1 MKLLF
6 FSALAATAPLAVA
19 ALLQLLTRRAAIRHI
34 LWTVALAATL
44 ILPVWLRWRPSAVP
58 TVAALPANVVTAPGT
73 TITVRPEAPI
83 DWLPLAYGLGLS
95 FVLLRHGASLLT
107 LRRLRQGAR
116 PVAPGVFASAEV
128 KIPFTYGLG
137 RPAILVP
144 AGPLSSRVLAHEQC
158 HIERGDLW
166 ASAVGTLATAVY
178 WFHPLVWWA
187 AAQQRRQA
195 EFAVDDAMV
204 LAGDAAEYA
213 EALVA
218 VARESAISYRAALGA
233 GSDLEPR
240 VRAIIDPA
248 RDRRPAGRR
257 AWVALALLVAAP
269 LLLLAQAP
277 VLSGTVFNAA
287 YAEIK
292 LMQGT
297 EERARTSAGGD
308 GEYSFRG
315 LAAGEYSMVVNG
327 RRLFDITLSDSPQ
340 TLDVHYREEP
350 AGPGIKVGGNVMS
363 SKLLKKVAPVYPAS
377 MKGQRIQGPVQ
388 LQVEIDRAGNV
399 ASAEVLGSPHPDL
412 TESALTA
419 VRQWVY
425 QPTLLNGNPVAVR
438 TAVRV
443 NYTLMP

>member
-1 MKLLF
+1 MKLLYL
-6 FSALAATAPLAVA
+6 SALLATAPLAVA
-19 ALLQLLTRRAAIRHI
+19 ALLHFATRTAAVRHVI
-34 LWTVALAATL
+34 WTVALAATL
-44 ILPVWLRWRPSAVP
+44 ILPVWLRWRPQAVP
-58 TVAALPANVVTAPGT
+58 SVAVLPTGVVTAPGT
-73 TITVRPEAPI
+73 TITVRPEAPL
-83 DWLPLAYGLGLS
+83 DWMPVAYGLGVSL
-95 FVLLRHGASLLT
+95 VLLRQGLSLLT
-107 LRRLRQGAR
+107 LRRLRKAGQE
-116 PVAPGVFASAEV
+116 VAPGVFASAEIA
-128 KIPFTYGLG
+128 IPLTYGLG
-137 RPAILVP
+137 RPMILVP
-144 AGPLSSRVLAHEQC
+144 EGPVSERVLAHERC
-158 HIERGDLW
+158 HVERGDLW
-166 ASAVGTLATAVY
+166 ASAVGTVATAVY

-187 AAQQRRQA
+187 AAQQRREA

-204 LAGDAAEYA
+204 LAGDAPSYA
-213 EALVA
+213 QDLLA
-218 VARESAISYRAALGA
+218 VARASSVSYSAALGA

-240 VRAIIDPA
+240 VRAILDPK

-257 AWVALALLVAAP
+257 VWLSIALLFAAP
-269 LLLLAQAP
+269 LLLVAQAP
-277 VLSGTVFNAA
+277 TLSGTVFNAA

-292 LMQGT
+292 LLQGT

-350 AGPGIKVGGNVMS
+350 TGPGIKVGGNVMS

-377 MKGQRIQGPVQ
+377 MKTQRIQGPVQ
-388 LQVEIDRAGNV
+388 LQVEIDKTGNV
-399 ASAEVLGSPHPDL
+399 NLAEVLASPHPDL